1 MDSLTEAVG
10 NTSLGTE
17 STPTTREQAAKRAFQ
32 ELIQK
37 YQNRQQI
44 FEEDMLQQQHAFSDI
59 TDGYKAMQWE
69 KEMGL

>member
-44 FEEDMLQQQHAFSDI
+44 FEEDML
-59 TDGYKAMQWE
+59 
-69 KEMGL
+69 

>member
-1 MDSLTEAVG
+1 MDSLTETIG

-37 YQNRQQI
+37 YQNRQQL
-44 FEEDMLQQQHAFSDI
+44 FEEDMLQQHAFADI
-59 TDGYKAMQWE
+59 TDCDKAMQ
-69 KEMGL
+69 